1 MTLYELIE
9 NIKNLGKSEPNVSF
23 VTQGDIYELNHQ
35 QNIEY
40 PAFVV
45 TQGTH
50 FGSAENGVEN
60 YGLTLF
66 LVDRLTSDKSNEL
79 DVQSWADT
87 GLKNIISRIEEHNLG
102 VIQGQYT
109 VQTFTEKF
117 DSLCAG
123 AYVSLNIQVQVLECN
138 CCENK
143 IDLVTSVN
151 GQTGDVIIKGYEGAI
166 VYSVNGKTGDVV
178 LDIPDAKDYVS
189 NSSVSANY
197 AKKTELNSYLLKKD
211 YKEPDVT
218 KSYVDNR
225 DNIILQTVE
234 SNYIKKG
241 EVPTN
246 VYTKDET
253 YNRTEIDEK
262 IKDHTSGVTSVN
274 GSTGD
279 VIIDIPSLDGYATE
293 KYVEDNYAKK
303 GEIPPAPTD
312 YVKIAD
318 YNKFVQDQATID
330 QSQNSAIEAQETQI
344 SSLISDIQYISRQ
357 IPTDYVSD
365 SSLTA
370 NYYKK
375 TDIYNKEEIDG
386 TFGALSVQI
395 ADKQDKLTSG
405 QNIKTINGENIL
417 GSGNIEIKSGG
428 DGAKHINITQA
439 DYDKLSEEEK
449 MNGDVYCIVDV
460 VAFDDFVTTEDLNTR
475 LTEYATTDSLDN
487 YINKTSTGTNVIKGK
502 FQVGEYTDNIT
513 NAYLH
518 IRNVGSSSVTG
529 YAVNGA
535 CFSVNGDGTASF
547 QHKTYNDQGT
557 GAKNSAILRFSN
569 KGIQFAVNT
578 GSGASPTEDM
588 FKKVLTEGDVDLS
601 KYITSDNIGTYLSGY
616 ATTDMLNNY
625 AEKSAFVY
633 DPNTKTLDIRII

>member
-35 QNIEY
+35 QDIDY

-178 LDIPDAKDYVS
+178 IDIPDAKDYVS

-211 YKEPDVT
+211 YKAPDVT

-253 YNRTEIDEK
+253 YNRTEIDNK
-262 IKDHTSGVTSVN
+262 IQEHTSGVTSVN

-293 KYVEDNYAKK
+293 TYVEDNYAKK

-318 YNKFVQDQATID
+318 YNKFVQDQAAID
-330 QSQNSAIEAQETQI
+330 QSQNNAIEAHRREI
-344 SSLISDIQYISRQ
+344 SELTDSLSGVYSKSDVDDLFTVLDGSI
-357 IPTDYVSD
+357 VN
-365 SSLTA
+365 
-370 NYYKK
+370 NYYNK
-375 TDIYNKEEIDG
+375 TETYTKTEVNGLIDDI
-386 TFGALSVQI
+386 SVGV
-395 ADKQDKLTSG
+395 T
-405 QNIKTINGENIL
+405 
-417 GSGNIEIKSGG
+417 
-428 DGAKHINITQA
+428 KHINITKT

-449 MNGDVYCIVDV
+449 MNGDVYCIIDAVN
-460 VAFDDFVTTEDLNTR
+460 FDDFVTTEDLSTK
-475 LTEYATTDSLDN
+475 LADYATTDSLSN
-487 YINKTSTGTNVIKGK
+487 YIKTSEI
-502 FQVGEYTDNIT
+502 
-513 NAYLH
+513 
-518 IRNVGSSSVTG
+518 S
-529 YAVNGA
+529 
-535 CFSVNGDGTASF
+535 
-547 QHKTYNDQGT
+547 
-557 GAKNSAILRFSN
+557 
-569 KGIQFAVNT
+569 
-578 GSGASPTEDM
+578 
-588 FKKVLTEGDVDLS
+588 
-601 KYITSDNIGTYLSGY
+601 TYLSGY

>member
-35 QNIEY
+35 QDIDY

-151 GQTGDVIIKGYEGAI
+151 GKTGDVIIKGYEGAI

-178 LDIPDAKDYVS
+178 IDIPETKDYVS
-189 NSSVSANY
+189 NTSVSANYAKKSDLNSYLLKKDYKEPDVKDFVTNTSVYNNY

-211 YKEPDVT
+211 YKEPDVKDFVT
-218 KSYVDNR
+218 NTSVYNNYAKKTELNSYLLKKDYKEPDVDKSYVDVKISDLSVNI
-225 DNIILQTVE
+225 DNKYVSTNYVD
-234 SNYIKKG
+234 SNFIKKG

-253 YNRTEIDEK
+253 YNRTEIDDK
-262 IKDHTSGVTSVN
+262 IQEHTSGVISVN
-274 GSTGD
+274 GQTGI
-279 VIIDIPSLDGYATE
+279 VTLDIPSLDGYATE
-293 KYVEDNYAKK
+293 TYVEDNYLKKVDVPIIPTDYVHIEDFNQHIQEQAAIDSSQNTTIEAHGRNISELTNSLSDVYSKSDVNDLFADLDSSISSNYVKK
-303 GEIPPAPTD
+303 GEIPATPTNVYTKSETDQKISEFLND
-312 YVKIAD
+312 YYTKP
-318 YNKFVQDQATID
+318 
-330 QSQNSAIEAQETQI
+330 ETYTK
-344 SSLISDIQYISRQ
+344 SE
-357 IPTDYVSD
+357 V
-365 SSLTA
+365 
-370 NYYKK
+370 
-375 TDIYNKEEIDG
+375 
-386 TFGALSVQI
+386 
-395 ADKQDKLTSG
+395 DKL
-405 QNIKTINGENIL
+405 
-417 GSGNIEIKSGG
+417 IEDISVGG
-428 DGAKHINITQA
+428 GGVKHVNITQA
-439 DYDKLSEEEK
+439 DYDVLSEAEK
-449 MNGDVYCIVDV
+449 MNGNIYCIID
-460 VAFDDFVTTEDLNTR
+460 AFNIDDFITTKKLETKLSGYVKTG
-475 LTEYATTDSLDN
+475 TLDN
-487 YINKTSTGTNVIKGK
+487 YVKT
-502 FQVGEYTDNIT
+502 E
-513 NAYLH
+513 A
-518 IRNVGSSSVTG
+518 
-529 YAVNGA
+529 
-535 CFSVNGDGTASF
+535 
-547 QHKTYNDQGT
+547 
-557 GAKNSAILRFSN
+557 
-569 KGIQFAVNT
+569 
-578 GSGASPTEDM
+578 
-588 FKKVLTEGDVDLS
+588 
-601 KYITSDNIGTYLSGY
+601 
-616 ATTDMLNNY
+616 LNNY
-625 AEKSAFVY
+625 VTTATLNNYVTKGTLNNYVKTATLNNYVEKASFVY
-633 DPNTKTLDIRII
+633 DSANKTLDIRIL

>member
-35 QNIEY
+35 QDIDY

-151 GQTGDVIIKGYEGAI
+151 GKTGDVIIKGYEGAI

-178 LDIPDAKDYVS
+178 IDIPETKDFVT
-189 NSSVSANY
+189 NTSVSANYAKKSDLNSYLLKKDYKEPDVKDFVTNTSVYNNY

-211 YKEPDVT
+211 YKEPDVD
-218 KSYVDNR
+218 KSYVDIKISDLSVNI
-225 DNIILQTVE
+225 DNKYV
-234 SNYIKKG
+234 SKNYADSSFIKKG

-253 YNRTEIDEK
+253 YNRTEIDNK
-262 IKDHTSGVTSVN
+262 IQEHTSGVISVN
-274 GSTGD
+274 GQTGI
-279 VIIDIPSLDGYATE
+279 VTLDIPSLDGYATE
-293 KYVEDNYAKK
+293 TYVEDNYLKKADVPIIPTDYVHIEDFNQHVQEQAAIDSSQNTTIETHGRNISELTNSLSDVYTKSDVNDLFADLDSSISSNYVKK
-303 GEIPPAPTD
+303 GEIPAAPTNVYTKSETDQKISEFLND
-312 YVKIAD
+312 YYTKP
-318 YNKFVQDQATID
+318 
-330 QSQNSAIEAQETQI
+330 ETYTK
-344 SSLISDIQYISRQ
+344 SE
-357 IPTDYVSD
+357 V
-365 SSLTA
+365 
-370 NYYKK
+370 
-375 TDIYNKEEIDG
+375 
-386 TFGALSVQI
+386 
-395 ADKQDKLTSG
+395 DKL
-405 QNIKTINGENIL
+405 
-417 GSGNIEIKSGG
+417 IEDISVGG
-428 DGAKHINITQA
+428 GGAKHVNITQA
-439 DYDKLSEEEK
+439 DYDVLSEAEK
-449 MNGDVYCIVDV
+449 MNGNIYCIID
-460 VAFDDFVTTEDLNTR
+460 AFNIDDFITTKKLEKKLLGYVKTG
-475 LTEYATTDSLDN
+475 TLDN
-487 YINKTSTGTNVIKGK
+487 YVKTET
-502 FQVGEYTDNIT
+502 
-513 NAYLH
+513 
-518 IRNVGSSSVTG
+518 
-529 YAVNGA
+529 
-535 CFSVNGDGTASF
+535 
-547 QHKTYNDQGT
+547 
-557 GAKNSAILRFSN
+557 
-569 KGIQFAVNT
+569 
-578 GSGASPTEDM
+578 
-588 FKKVLTEGDVDLS
+588 
-601 KYITSDNIGTYLSGY
+601 
-616 ATTDMLNNY
+616 LNNY
-625 AEKSAFVY
+625 VTTATLNNYVTKGTLNNYVKTATLNNYVEKASFVY
-633 DPNTKTLDIRII
+633 DSANKTLDIRIL

>member
-123 AYVSLNIQVQVLECN
+123 AYVSINIQVQVLECN
-138 CCENK
+138 CCENT
-143 IDLVTSVN
+143 INLVTSVN

-178 LDIPDAKDYVS
+178 IDIPDAKDYVT
-189 NSSVSANY
+189 NTSVSANY

-211 YKEPDVT
+211 YKAPDVT

-225 DNIILQTVE
+225 DDIILQTVE

-253 YNRTEIDEK
+253 YNRTEIDNK
-262 IKDHTSGVTSVN
+262 IQEHTSGVTSVN

-293 KYVEDNYAKK
+293 TYVEDNYAKK
-303 GEIPPAPTD
+303 SEIPPAPTD

-318 YNKFVQDQATID
+318 YNKFVQDQAAID
-330 QSQNSAIEAQETQI
+330 ESQNTAIEAHSREI
-344 SSLISDIQYISRQ
+344 SELTDSLSGVYSKSDVDDLF
-357 IPTDYVSD
+357 TVLD
-365 SSLTA
+365 SSIVN
-370 NYYKK
+370 NYYNK
-375 TDIYNKEEIDG
+375 TETYTKTEVNGLIEDI
-386 TFGALSVQI
+386 SVGV
-395 ADKQDKLTSG
+395 T
-405 QNIKTINGENIL
+405 
-417 GSGNIEIKSGG
+417 
-428 DGAKHINITQA
+428 KHINITKT

-449 MNGDVYCIVDV
+449 MNGDVYCIIDAVN
-460 VAFDDFVTTEDLNTR
+460 FDDFVTTEDLSTK
-475 LTEYATTDSLDN
+475 LADYATTDSLSN
-487 YINKTSTGTNVIKGK
+487 YIKTSEI
-502 FQVGEYTDNIT
+502 
-513 NAYLH
+513 
-518 IRNVGSSSVTG
+518 S
-529 YAVNGA
+529 
-535 CFSVNGDGTASF
+535 
-547 QHKTYNDQGT
+547 
-557 GAKNSAILRFSN
+557 
-569 KGIQFAVNT
+569 
-578 GSGASPTEDM
+578 
-588 FKKVLTEGDVDLS
+588 
-601 KYITSDNIGTYLSGY
+601 TYLSGY

-625 AEKSAFVY
+625 TEKSAFVY